1 MIKNYFKTAFRNLW
15 KNRTYSFL
23 NVFGL
28 AVGIACAGLIFLLV
42 EDELS
47 YDHFNEKKDQLYF
60 VRENFKIDNGIRTL
74 SSTPGLLGPA
84 IQTEIPGIANACRTS
99 EGTTTS
105 LFTIGDRSMYA
116 GGKYVEPSLFTMFTL
131 PFVQG
136 DVATA
141 FKELHSIVI
150 TEKTARK
157 FFGNNK
163 DVLGK
168 SIRVNNKQDYI
179 IAGVL
184 KDIPENSSLQFEWV
198 APFEIFFQES
208 GWLHKWGNN
217 SLSTYVE
224 LKPGANPATVNKLL
238 YDFIQKREP
247 TSLARPFLFSMN
259 DWRLRDKFD
268 NGIQTG
274 GGRIEYVHLFS
285 LIAIIILLI
294 ACINFM
300 NLATARSEKR
310 AKEVGIRKVLGSTNA
325 NLIFQFLG
333 EALLMAFLAGLL
345 AIAIMALCLPAFNLM
360 IQKHLVLGL
369 DQPFHVL
376 ILLAIVLVCGLLS
389 GSYPSFYLSL
399 FNPITV
405 LKGLKQKAGSA
416 NLIRKGLVVMQF
428 TVSIILIIST
438 VVIYQQIQHVK
449 SRNLGLDKN
458 SLLQTEVTG
467 NVGKHY
473 AAIKQELLGT
483 GLIEDAAL
491 SDHVTLYGGNNTYG
505 LTWHGKPSDAKV
517 VISQRYVS
525 TGFFHTSG
533 IRLLQGRDIAETDSA
548 MVNKTIHVV
557 ITQSL
562 EKLMGEGSA
571 LGKKIWYDGDGSGV
585 AAQVVGVTN
594 DYVYGDMYAKP
605 DPVMFFYSKPENTT
619 EMYVRF
625 KPQADIEKTV
635 AVVEKTMKQYNP
647 GYPFSY
653 QFVDEQFNRLFM
665 NEELISKLSKVF
677 AILAIMISCL
687 GLFALASYAT
697 ERRIKEIGVRK
708 VLGATVINISTLLSR
723 DFLKLI
729 GLSCL
734 LAFPLAWWI
743 MHNWLQNY
751 EYRVA
756 ISWWNFPL
764 AGILVVLI
772 ALATVSFQ
780 SINAAL
786 SNPVKSLRTE

>member
-1 MIKNYFKTAFRNLW
+1 
-15 KNRTYSFL
+15 
-23 NVFGL
+23 
-28 AVGIACAGLIFLLV
+28 
-42 EDELS
+42 
-47 YDHFNEKKDQLYF
+47 
-60 VRENFKIDNGIRTL
+60 
-74 SSTPGLLGPA
+74 
-84 IQTEIPGIANACRTS
+84 
-99 EGTTTS
+99 
-105 LFTIGDRSMYA
+105 
-116 GGKYVEPSLFTMFTL
+116 
-131 PFVQG
+131 
-136 DVATA
+136 
-141 FKELHSIVI
+141 
-150 TEKTARK
+150 
-157 FFGNNK
+157 
-163 DVLGK
+163 
-168 SIRVNNKQDYI
+168 
-179 IAGVL
+179 
-184 KDIPENSSLQFEWV
+184 
-198 APFEIFFQES
+198 
-208 GWLHKWGNN
+208 
-217 SLSTYVE
+217 
-224 LKPGANPATVNKLL
+224 
-238 YDFIQKREP
+238 
-247 TSLARPFLFSMN
+247 
-259 DWRLRDKFD
+259 
-268 NGIQTG
+268 
-274 GGRIEYVHLFS
+274 
-285 LIAIIILLI
+285 
-294 ACINFM
+294 
-300 NLATARSEKR
+300 
-310 AKEVGIRKVLGSTNA
+310 
-325 NLIFQFLG
+325 
-333 EALLMAFLAGLL
+333 
-345 AIAIMALCLPAFNLM
+345 
-360 IQKHLVLGL
+360 
-369 DQPFHVL
+369 
-376 ILLAIVLVCGLLS
+376 
-389 GSYPSFYLSL
+389 
-399 FNPITV
+399 
-405 LKGLKQKAGSA
+405 
-416 NLIRKGLVVMQF
+416 
-428 TVSIILIIST
+428 
-438 VVIYQQIQHVK
+438 
-449 SRNLGLDKN
+449 
-458 SLLQTEVTG
+458 
-467 NVGKHY
+467 
-473 AAIKQELLGT
+473 
-483 GLIEDAAL
+483 
-491 SDHVTLYGGNNTYG
+491 
-505 LTWHGKPSDAKV
+505 
-517 VISQRYVS
+517 
-525 TGFFHTSG
+525 
-533 IRLLQGRDIAETDSA
+533 